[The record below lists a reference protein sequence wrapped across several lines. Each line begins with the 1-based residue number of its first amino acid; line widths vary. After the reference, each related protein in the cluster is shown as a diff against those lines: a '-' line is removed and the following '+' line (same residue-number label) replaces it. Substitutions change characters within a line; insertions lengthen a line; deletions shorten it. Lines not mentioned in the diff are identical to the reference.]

1 MSFAIGM
8 ELDDLVKDKGYWYLC
23 TPYSKWPHGLED
35 ANQVAQQ
42 LTALLMEH
50 RVPVFC
56 PIAHTHG
63 ISKFVTQV
71 DKRDFDF
78 WLSADKPLVD
88 SAYGVLV
95 ADLTGWRESRGVV
108 QEIGWARDAKKP
120 LWLLSP
126 GTLRFRA
133 L

>member
-1 MSFAIGM
+1 MSFTIGF
-8 ELDDLVKDKGYWYLC
+8 EIDDLVKDQGYFYLA
-23 TPYSKWPHGLED
+23 TPYSKWAHGLED
-35 ANQVAQQ
+35 ANVVAQK
-42 LTALLMEH
+42 LAARLMEH

-63 ISKFVTQV
+63 IAQYVTQV

-78 WLSADKPLVD
+78 WLGADKPLVD
-88 SAYGVLV
+88 AAYGVLV
-95 ADLTGWRESRGVV
+95 VDLPGWRKSRGIT
-108 QEIGWARDAKKP
+108 QEISWARATNKP
-120 LWLLSP
+120 LYLMDP